1 METLPSAL
9 LLWTCGESM
18 EEDGNSGSQ
27 GSGFTETGLQGRSDS
42 LCLLPRGGQ
51 PDPAAEVGG
60 RKREPTPQRAEGSE
74 ERKFCP
80 GSLVNIT
87 WPCDG

>member
-9 LLWTCGESM
+9 HLWTCGESM
-18 EEDGNSGSQ
+18 EEDGSSGSQ

-60 RKREPTPQRAEGSE
+60 GR
-74 ERKFCP
+74 
-80 GSLVNIT
+80 GSLHLKEQRVLKKENS
-87 WPCDG
+87 GLGA